1 MNKLISISSLIVV
14 MSIIISSCNSSKASD
29 KNEAIET
36 TATTETTVTETNSDS
51 GTTSETEIETAS
63 SNLENKT
70 AIKNKVLTVTVSNLT
85 SATSPV
91 IISVYNSKNKFLGL
105 NTQLKT
111 YKVKPTS
118 KTVSMQIKDI
128 KYGEYAIALYQDVN
142 NNGHIDKNFIG
153 VPTEGYGFSNN
164 IEPSVKAP
172 SFTDCKFDYSASA
185 NTVKISLIQ

>member
-1 MNKLISISSLIVV
+1 MKMSVLTIV
-14 MSIIISSCNSSKASD
+14 MTIIISSCNSSKASD
-29 KNEAIET
+29 KSKVIET
-36 TATTETTVTETNSDS
+36 TKNTETETETEKEP
-51 GTTSETEIETAS
+51 ETEIETAS
-63 SNLENKT
+63 NSIENKE
-70 AIKNKVLTVTVSNLT
+70 AIKNKVLTVVVSNLT

-91 IISVYNSKNKFLGL
+91 IISVYHSKSKFLGL
-105 NTQLKT
+105 NTQFKT

-118 KTVSMQIKDI
+118 KTLSMQIKDI

-164 IEPSVKAP
+164 IEPSIKAP

-185 NTVKISLIQ
+185 NTIKISLIQ